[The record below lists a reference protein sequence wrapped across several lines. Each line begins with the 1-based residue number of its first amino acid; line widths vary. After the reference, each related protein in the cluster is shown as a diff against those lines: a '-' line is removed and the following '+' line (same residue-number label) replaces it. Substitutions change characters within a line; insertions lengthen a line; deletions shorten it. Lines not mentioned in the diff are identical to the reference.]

1 MGEKADVRSI
11 DAIGFFRG
19 QVITSSE
26 ALRRLLDDC
35 NSQVQRV
42 HQWLSGECSQHWKQ
56 EARKRDQKLNS
67 ALSDLQRA
75 RIAQPDADP
84 RSFADHNRAIRKAKT
99 RVEEAAEKTRMI
111 RQWTT
116 KLDREAMI
124 LRGQLQ
130 RIGNMATHDLPK
142 AARWLASLEEHLQGY
157 TQSAPPMPM
166 PDPLE
171 GPTEAIEGRGRGG
184 TQQTAEETDQ

>member
-19 QVITSSE
+19 QVIAASE
-26 ALRRLLDDC
+26 AMRRMLDDC
-35 NSQVQRV
+35 NSQVRRV
-42 HQWLSGECSQHWKQ
+42 HQWLSGECAQYWKR

-84 RSFADHNRAIRKAKT
+84 RSFVDHNRAIRKAKA

-111 RQWTT
+111 RKWTI
-116 KLDREAMI
+116 KLERESMI

-130 RIGNMATHDLPK
+130 RIGHMAEYDMPK
-142 AARWLASLEEHLQGY
+142 AARWLAALEAHLQGY
-157 TQSAPPMPM
+157 TQAAPPMPM
-166 PDPLE
+166 PDPLD
-171 GPTEAIEGRGRGG
+171 GPAEASEGRGRGG
-184 TQQTAEETDQ
+184 TQQSDEEIDL

>member
-1 MGEKADVRSI
+1 MNFMHIAMHTCRQINITKAIKPILHFVLFLQIFNQVLPKPSPLHVDGEKGWWPHWTVGQSQG
-11 DAIGFFRG
+11 AIPRML
-19 QVITSSE
+19 E
-26 ALRRLLDDC
+26 A
-35 NSQVQRV
+35 
-42 HQWLSGECSQHWKQ
+42 
-56 EARKRDQKLNS
+56 
-67 ALSDLQRA
+67 
-75 RIAQPDADP
+75 
-84 RSFADHNRAIRKAKT
+84 

-157 TQSAPPMPM
+157 TQSAPPMP
-166 PDPLE
+166 DPLD
-171 GPTEAIEGRGRGG
+171 GPTEATEGRGRGG

>member
-19 QVITSSE
+19 QVIASSE
-26 ALRRLLDDC
+26 AVQRLLDEC
-35 NSQVQRV
+35 NSQVRRV
-42 HQWLSGECSQHWKQ
+42 HQWLKGECSQHWKL
-56 EARKRDQKLNS
+56 EARKRNQKLNS

-84 RSFADHNRAIRKAKT
+84 RSFSDHNRAIRKAKA

-111 RQWTT
+111 RKWVI

-130 RIGNMATHDLPK
+130 RIGNMADYDLPK
-142 AARWLASLEEHLQGY
+142 AARWLATLESHLQGY
-157 TQSAPPMPM
+157 TQSAPPI
-166 PDPLE
+166 PDPRK
-171 GPTEAIEGRGRGG
+171 GPAEASEGRGRGG
-184 TQQTAEETDQ
+184 TQQTDEETDL